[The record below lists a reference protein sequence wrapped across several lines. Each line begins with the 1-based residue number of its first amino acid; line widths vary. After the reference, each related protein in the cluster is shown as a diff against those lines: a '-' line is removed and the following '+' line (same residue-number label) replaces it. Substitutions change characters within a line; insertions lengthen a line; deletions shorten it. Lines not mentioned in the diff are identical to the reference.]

1 MHLKNLRMVSCTV
14 AFFIFTVGLKANVYL
29 FIQRLTCFAWAKYYG
44 KCALLHSEGRNDQ
57 YVRSQ
62 AKF

>member
-1 MHLKNLRMVSCTV
+1 MHLRIYAWLVV
-14 AFFIFTVGLKANVYL
+14 LWLFFIFTAGLKANVYL

-62 AKF
+62 AKS